1 MKTLNLVKI
10 QTEFIML
17 TLFHGEEVLKKIN
30 VLPINDEVKNKMAMQ
45 IDTFTTTLVDL
56 SQFER
61 PEGAYE

>member
-1 MKTLNLVKI
+1 
-10 QTEFIML
+10 ML

-30 VLPINDEVKNKMAMQ
+30 VLPINDEVKSKMAMQ

-61 PEGAYE
+61 PEGNYE